1 MAKEAIDNQ
10 NVKSKRDSF
19 RERLAQRYPDLN
31 MDDDEAVYNQIATDY
46 DQYDQSKK
54 RMDDF
59 NNMLKENPHAPGLV
73 TGLITKKNADGGDF
87 NLIDYLIDELGQD
100 YIEAI
105 NGDDEARKRL
115 KASEK
120 EKLDA
125 SEKLAKGKETLAAN
139 MEQEDKELDAAM
151 KEAKIKP
158 EAIKDLIEWMYK
170 RSDDGE
176 DHDDDGFVWRAAR
189 YGLKKADFLRLF
201 QIKDFDKAVLM
212 PRNVATSV
220 ARTRKSTSRSSYMME
235 DRVASGT
242 SISMVA
248 VVLLLFQRR
257 RAEPNRCIARWLE
270 CSSYQLRIYS

>member
-1 MAKEAIDNQ
+1 MAKETIDNQ

-31 MDDDEAVYNQIATDY
+31 MDDDEAVFQQIATDY

-54 RMDDF
+54 KMDDF

-73 TGLITKKNADGGDF
+73 TGLVTKKNADGGDF

-105 NGDDEARKRL
+105 NGDEEARKRL

-125 SEKLAKGKETLAAN
+125 SEKLAKGKEKLAAN
-139 MEQEDKELDAAM
+139 MKQEDNELNEAM

-158 EAIKDLIEWMYK
+158 ESITDLIEWMYK
-170 RSDDGE
+170 RSKDGE

-189 YGLKKADFLRLF
+189 YDLKKADFLRLF
-201 QIKDFDKAVLM
+201 QIKDFDKAVADAEERGYKRGKNEKIDQQKQLHDGRQGGKKNITINGGGGA
-212 PRNVATSV
+212 PALPKEKS
-220 ARTRKSTSRSSYMME
+220 RTEQVYSK
-235 DRVASGT
+235 
-242 SISMVA
+242 MVGM
-248 VVLLLFQRR
+248 
-257 RAEPNRCIARWLE
+257 
-270 CSSYQLRIYS
+270 

>member
-1 MAKEAIDNQ
+1 MAKQAIDNQ

-59 NNMLKENPHAPGLV
+59 NNMLKENPHAPSLI

-87 NLIDYLIDELGQD
+87 NLIDFLIDDLGQD
-100 YIEAI
+100 YIDAI
-105 NGDDEARKRL
+105 NGDEEARKRL

-120 EKLDA
+120 EKLAA
-125 SEKLAKGKETLAAN
+125 SEKLAKSKDQLAAN
-139 MEQEDKELDAAM
+139 MEQEDKELDAAI
-151 KEAKIKP
+151 KDAKIKP

-170 RSDDGE
+170 RSEDGE

-189 YGLKKADFLRLF
+189 YDLKKADFLRLF
-201 QIKDFDKAVLM
+201 QIKDFDKAVADAESRGYKRGKNEKIDQQRQLHDGKQGGKKNINIDGAGGTPSI
-212 PRNVATSV
+212 PREKS
-220 ARTRKSTSRSSYMME
+220 RTEQAYER
-235 DRVASGT
+235 
-242 SISMVA
+242 MVGM
-248 VVLLLFQRR
+248 
-257 RAEPNRCIARWLE
+257 
-270 CSSYQLRIYS
+270 

>member
-73 TGLITKKNADGGDF
+73 TGLVTKKNADGGDF

-105 NGDDEARKRL
+105 NGDEEARKRL
-115 KASEK
+115 KTSEK
-120 EKLDA
+120 EKLAA

-139 MEQEDKELDAAM
+139 
-151 KEAKIKP
+151 IKP

-201 QIKDFDKAVLM
+201 QIKDFDKAVADAEERGYKRGKNEKIDQQKQLHDGRQGGK
-212 PRNVATSV
+212 RNININGGGGAPSLPKEKS
-220 ARTRKSTSRSSYMME
+220 RTEQVYSQ
-235 DRVASGT
+235 
-242 SISMVA
+242 MVGM
-248 VVLLLFQRR
+248 
-257 RAEPNRCIARWLE
+257 
-270 CSSYQLRIYS
+270 